1 MHMNARD
8 WCGSETGSQP
18 EPDAMRYAK
27 GSFVITAGRDIP
39 LLRHV
44 RNCRFV
50 GHQQLFE
57 LLRHDAL
64 ASCRSTFNWRIQR
77 LLKTC
82 HIERLDSVSWQGS
95 PIYTITQNGLVELES
110 QGEFAI
116 ALHSRTRQMP
126 DRAQV
131 FHALELNAVRLSLAH
146 QGLLVSWQS
155 EVEISSTNMVSGAP
169 YQKDYDAIVKVWIG
183 NEVREF
189 ALEYERSLKS
199 AKQYERVRAALE
211 AERQI
216 GCVLYLT
223 ADPDL
228 LLAIL
233 YQLTPVSKRLGFLT
247 ARAFREQLL
256 SASVTTDTT
265 RSMVTLEDFLE
276 YSHPLYMRA

>member
-1 MHMNARD
+1 
-8 WCGSETGSQP
+8 
-18 EPDAMRYAK
+18 MRYPK
-27 GSFVITAGRDIP
+27 GTFVITAERDIP
-39 LLRHV
+39 LLRQV
-44 RNCRFV
+44 RNSRFV

-57 LLRHDAL
+57 LLQCDAV
-64 ASCRSTFNWRIQR
+64 ASCRSTFNWRVQR
-77 LLKTC
+77 LLKTR
-82 HIERLDSVSWQGS
+82 HIERLEAVSWQGS
-95 PIYTITQNGLVELES
+95 PVYSITQNGLVELES

-126 DRAQV
+126 DRTQV
-131 FHALELNAVRLSLAH
+131 FHALELNAIRLALARNS
-146 QGLLVSWQS
+146 LLVSWQS

-169 YQKDYDAIVKVWIG
+169 YQKDYDAIVKVWVG

-199 AKQYERVRAALE
+199 ARQYEKVRAALE

-233 YQLTPVSKRLGFLT
+233 YQLTPVSKRIGFLT
-247 ARAFREQLL
+247 SRSFREQLL
-256 SASVTTDTT
+256 TASVTTDAN
-265 RSMVTLEDFLE
+265 RAMVTLREFLQ
-276 YSHPLYMRA
+276 YAHPLYMRA

>member
-1 MHMNARD
+1 
-8 WCGSETGSQP
+8 
-18 EPDAMRYAK
+18 MRYAR
-27 GSFVITAGRDIP
+27 GSFVITTRGDIP
-39 LLRHV
+39 LLRQV
-44 RNCRFV
+44 RNSRFV
-50 GHQQLFE
+50 SHQQLFE
-57 LLRHDAL
+57 LLHYEAL

-77 LLKTC
+77 LLKTR
-82 HIERLDSVSWQGS
+82 HIERLESVSWQGS
-95 PIYTITQNGLVELES
+95 PVYSVTQNGLVELES

-126 DRAQV
+126 DRTQV
-131 FHALELNAVRLSLAH
+131 FHALELNAIRLPLARSA
-146 QGLLVSWQS
+146 LLVNWQS

-169 YQKDYDAIVKVWIG
+169 YQKDYDAIVKVWVG

-199 AKQYERVRAALE
+199 AKQYEKIRAALE

-216 GCVLYLT
+216 GGVLYLT

-256 SASVTTDTT
+256 TASVTTDAN
-265 RSMVTLEDFLE
+265 RAMVTLEEFLQ